1 VDRLY
6 IDTVYF
12 LQVQDASRSALV
24 HFGLHLMQV
33 FRSKVATEPNPLTDA
48 INPQRQSFSSSK
60 AAHVS
65 AMRLPF
71 STA

>member
-24 HFGLHLMQV
+24 YFGLHLMQV

-48 INPQRQSFSSSK
+48 INPQRHLSPARK
-60 AAHVS
+60 P
-65 AMRLPF
+65 L
-71 STA
+71 T